1 MLEANL
7 AYYHQVSQMYF
18 GVKYDRIP
26 YKIIRKE
33 VFVRS
38 ANLASGFQ
46 RMFSEPKHKQ
56 LSINEI
62 HEFSVLNHLL
72 SSYVATLALYA
83 SEHFEKIP
91 DFEGLQVIA
100 QNTENMMKEAMKII
114 EKSEFIDKESIQII
128 KQKIIAD
135 QDEESQ
141 IVIPEQF
148 MNIQKVAYD
157 ICKISERIRL

>member
-1 MLEANL
+1 
-7 AYYHQVSQMYF
+7 MYF
-18 GVKYDRIP
+18 GEEYDRVP

-56 LSINEI
+56 LSINEV
-62 HEFSVLNHLL
+62 HKFSVLNHLM

-83 SEHFEKIP
+83 KEHFEELP
-91 DFEGLQVIA
+91 DFEELKRIA
-100 QNTENMMKEAMKII
+100 QNTENMMNEAIKII
-114 EKSEFIDKESIQII
+114 EQSEFVAKENIQIL
-128 KQKIIAD
+128 KFKAPSEP
-135 QDEESQ
+135 DEESK

-148 MNIQKVAYD
+148 MNLQKVAFD